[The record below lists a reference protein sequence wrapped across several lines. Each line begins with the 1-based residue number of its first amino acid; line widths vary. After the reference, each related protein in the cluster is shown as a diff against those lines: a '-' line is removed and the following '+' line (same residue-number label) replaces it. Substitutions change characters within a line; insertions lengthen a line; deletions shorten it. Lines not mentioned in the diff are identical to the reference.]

1 MNFSSPDKVYTL
13 IEAMRVADQPRAYN
27 RALIDDL
34 FNGLP
39 PFTEAQEKDNLLQT
53 NVNFLEGPNIAHS
66 ARRQLHNAFL
76 KPGNFFNVD
85 LDFGPPHL
93 RINWGNQITRKI
105 NKPLK
110 LSMPYL
116 ETLRATFAQIVL
128 HGVGPVF
135 WEDQNKWCPY
145 ARGVEDVLI
154 PSGTLV
160 SMENLDHLAV
170 FRRYTAAE
178 LYRKTHGKYV
188 DPGWNVK
195 MAEKIVTNLAKDYAQ
210 TTNWNDWRFPEKLA
224 EDIKEN
230 AGYYGSDA
238 VPTVNCWDFYFLNDE
253 GDEWHRKVIIDS
265 QNPANTDSL
274 QMLFGSKEF
283 LYESRKS
290 YAPSLDRFM
299 HVQFADSSSVAPFRW
314 HSVRSLGYLLFAVCN
329 LQNRLRCRFS
339 DSVNESLIWYF
350 HNVAEE
356 DREKLLKIQL
366 HHMGII
372 PQGVSFVTAN
382 ERFQP
387 NEALVQMGMAQN
399 RQLMSE
405 NSAAFVQEVNDG
417 TNKELTATETMARV
431 QTANAMVGAMLNLA
445 YTYQT
450 SQYREIARR
459 FCEGDDPDA
468 KKFRESCQ
476 KDGIPPEALDIEK
489 WNIEPERVL
498 GTGNKALE
506 IAQADRLMAARNLY
520 DPEAQRT
527 ILHIY
532 TEANTDDPK
541 LAETLVPMQ
550 PASAPSTSE
559 NQASLAMGT
568 LMLGLPVAP
577 PRDISFIE
585 YTDVLLKLTGVLVT
599 RYEENGGMVT
609 KETLAGLINTANY
622 IRALIQHIAGDQ
634 NEKQRV
640 KVYMDALGQIE
651 SLIKAFAQRLEE
663 QESQTQMDPETMAKL
678 QAQQALTQSKIQTS
692 TALTEQKIRQSEAK
706 FQQRLEQNE
715 AKLQTS
721 LGDQAIR
728 TRTDLQEQQ
737 LRTAADLQEQDIRT
751 ALEAKLAAKELKE
764 TKETKK
770 E

>member
-13 IEAMRVADQPRAYN
+13 IEAMRVADQPRAFN

-39 PFTEAQEKDNLLQT
+39 PFSESQAKDNLLQT

-76 KPGNFFNVD
+76 KPGNYFSVTVD
-85 LDFGPPHL
+85 YGPPHL
-93 RINWGNQITRKI
+93 KMGWGNTITKCL

-110 LSMPYL
+110 MSMPYM
-116 ETLRATFAQIVL
+116 ETLRATFAQLVL
-128 HGVGPVF
+128 HGIGPVF
-135 WEDQNKWCPY
+135 WEDQTKWCPY
-145 ARGVEDVLI
+145 ARGVEDVLV

-160 SMENLDHLAV
+160 TMENLDHLAV

-195 MAEKIVTNLAKDYAQ
+195 LAERVVANLSKEYAQ

-224 EDIKEN
+224 QDIKEN

-238 VPTVNCWDFYFLNDE
+238 VPTVNCWDFYYLNDE

-265 QNPANTDSL
+265 QNPANTDGLSTL
-274 QMLFGSKEF
+274 YGANKDF
-283 LYESRKS
+283 LYQSKKA

-314 HSVRSLGYLLFAVCN
+314 YSVRSIGYLLYAVCH
-329 LQNRLRCRFS
+329 LQNRLRCRFT
-339 DSVNESLIWYF
+339 DSVFESLLWYF
-350 HNVAEE
+350 TNVADE
-356 DREKLLKIQL
+356 DREKLLQIQL

-372 PQGVSFVTAN
+372 PQGVSFVPAN
-382 ERFQP
+382 ERYQP
-387 NEALVQMGMAQN
+387 NEALVQMGMSQN

-417 TNKELTATETMARV
+417 SRKELTATETMARV
-431 QTANAMVGAMLNLA
+431 QNANAMVGAMLNLA
-445 YTYQT
+445 YIYQT
-450 SQYREIARR
+450 AQYREIARR
-459 FCEGDDPDA
+459 FCVSDDPDCKA
-468 KKFRESCQ
+468 FRDKVMKEGVP
-476 KDGIPPEALDIEK
+476 KEALDIER
-489 WNIEPERVL
+489 WNVEPERVL

-541 LAETLVPMQ
+541 LAESLVPMQ
-550 PASAPSTSE
+550 PDRATSTSE
-559 NQASLAMGT
+559 NQASAAIST
-568 LMLGLPVAP
+568 LMLALPYAP
-577 PRDISFIE
+577 SRDISLLEF
-585 YTDVLLKLTGVLVT
+585 TDVLLKLFGTLVQQ
-599 RYEENGGMVT
+599 YEQSGGMAT
-609 KETLAGLINTANY
+609 KETIRGMAFTSQY
-622 IRALIQHIAGDQ
+622 IQALIQHIAGDP

-640 KVYMDALGQIE
+640 KIYMDQIGQIDG
-651 SLIKAFAQRLEE
+651 LIKAFAQRLAE
-663 QESQTQMDPETMAKL
+663 QESQVQMDPETMAKI
-678 QAQQALTQSKIQTS
+678 QAQNALTQNTIATKN
-692 TALTEQKIRQSEAK
+692 ALTQQKLQQGAIK
-706 FQQRLEQNE
+706 FDQRLEQNE
-715 AKLQTS
+715 IKQQVA
-721 LGDQAIR
+721 LGEQATR
-728 TRTDLQEQQ
+728 TRADLAEQG

-751 ALEAKLAAKELKE
+751 ALDAKLAAMQKPKEE
-764 TKETKK
+764 
-770 E
+770 

>member
-13 IEAMRVADQPRAYN
+13 IEAMRVADQPRAFN

-39 PFTEAQEKDNLLQT
+39 PFTDAQAKDNLIQT

-76 KPGNFFNVD
+76 KPGNYFSVD
-85 LDFGPPHL
+85 ADIGPPHL
-93 RINWGNQITRKI
+93 KLSWSNIITREI
-105 NKPLK
+105 NRPMKR
-110 LSMPYL
+110 SMPYM
-116 ETLRATFAQIVL
+116 ETLRSTFAQLVL

-135 WEDQNKWCPY
+135 WEDQSKWCPY
-145 ARGVEDVLI
+145 SRGIEDVLV

-160 SMENLDHLAV
+160 TLENLDHLAV

-195 MAEKIVTNLAKDYAQ
+195 LAEMIVADLSKEYAQ

-224 EDIKEN
+224 QDIKEN

-238 VPTVNCWDFYFLNDE
+238 VPTVNCWDFYYLNDE

-265 QNPANTDSL
+265 QNPANSSGL
-274 QMLFGSKEF
+274 QALFGMNRF
-283 LYESRKS
+283 LYESKKP

-314 HSVRSLGYLLFAVCN
+314 HSVRSLGYLLYAVCH
-329 LQNRLRCRFS
+329 LQNRLRCRFT
-339 DSVNESLIWYF
+339 DSVFESLLWYF

-356 DREKLLKIQL
+356 DREKLLQVQL

-372 PQGVSFVTAN
+372 PQGVSFVPAN

-387 NEALVQMGMAQN
+387 NEALVQMGMSQN

-417 TNKELTATETMARV
+417 SKKELTATETMARV
-431 QTANAMVGAMLNLA
+431 QNANAMVGAMLNMA
-445 YTYQT
+445 YIYQT

-459 FCEGDDPDA
+459 FCESDFVEC
-468 KKFRESCQ
+468 KEFRDRCMKQ
-476 KDGIPPEALDIEK
+476 GVPREAFDCER
-489 WNIEPERVL
+489 WNVEPERVL

-550 PASAPSTSE
+550 PSASPSTSE

-577 PRDISFIE
+577 PRDISYIE
-585 YTDVLLKLTGVLVT
+585 YTDVLLKLLGVLVQQ
-599 RYEENGGMVT
+599 YEQGGGMVEE
-609 KETLAGLINTANY
+609 ETLRGLVNTANY
-622 IRALIQHIAGDQ
+622 IEALIQHISGDP

-640 KVYMDALGQIE
+640 KVYMDALGQIQN
-651 SLIKAFAQRLEE
+651 LIKAFAQRLQE
-663 QESQTQMDPETMAKL
+663 QKSQIQMDPETMAKI
-678 QAQQALTQSKIQTS
+678 QAQNALTQSKLQST
-692 TALTEQKIRQSEAK
+692 TALTQQKLRQNEAK
-706 FQQRLEQNE
+706 FQQRIEHGE
-715 AKLQTS
+715 AKLHTQ
-721 LGDQAIR
+721 LGEQAAR
-728 TRTDLQEQQ
+728 TQTDLQEQQ
-737 LRTAADLQEQDIRT
+737 IRTAADIQEQDIRT
-751 ALEAKLAAKELKE
+751 AVDARLKAKEARMNE
-764 TKETKK
+764 QTNE
-770 E
+770 

>member
-1 MNFSSPDKVYTL
+1 MNFSDPDKVYTL
-13 IEAMRVADQPRAYN
+13 VEAMRVADQPRAFN

-39 PFTEAQEKDNLLQT
+39 PFTESQRRDNNLDT

-76 KPGNFFNVD
+76 KPGNYFNVD

-93 RINWGNQITRKI
+93 RINWSNVITKNI
-105 NKPLK
+105 NRTLK
-110 LSMPYL
+110 RSMPYM
-116 ETLRATFAQIVL
+116 EALRSTFAQIVL

-135 WEDQNKWCPY
+135 WENQNHWCPY
-145 ARGVEDVLI
+145 SRGIEDVLV

-160 SMENLDHLAV
+160 TMENLDHLAV
-170 FRRYTAAE
+170 FRNYTAAE
-178 LYRKTHGKYV
+178 LYRKTHGDYV

-195 MAEKIVTNLAKDYAQ
+195 MAEMIVNNLSKDYAQ

-224 EDIKEN
+224 QDIKEN

-238 VPTVNCWDFYFLNDE
+238 VPTVNCWDFYFLNDK
-253 GDEWHRKVIIDS
+253 GDEWHRKIIIDS
-265 QNPANTDSL
+265 QNPSNSDGLST
-274 QMLFGSKEF
+274 LFGSKKF
-283 LYESRKS
+283 LYESKKA

-314 HSVRSLGYLLFAVCN
+314 HSVRSLGYLLYAVCH
-329 LQNRLRCRFS
+329 LQNRLRCRFT
-339 DSVNESLIWYF
+339 DSVFESLLWYF

-356 DREKLLKIQL
+356 DREKLLQVQL

-372 PQGVSFVTAN
+372 PQGVSFVPAN

-387 NEALVQMGMAQN
+387 NEALVQMGMSQN

-417 TNKELTATETMARV
+417 TRKELTATETMARV
-431 QTANAMVGAMLNLA
+431 HTANAMVGAMLNLA
-445 YTYQT
+445 YVYQT
-450 SQYREIARR
+450 SQYREICRR
-459 FCEGDDPDA
+459 FCEGDDPDCED
-468 KKFRESCQ
+468 FRDRTQ
-476 KDGIPPEALDIEK
+476 KDGVPKEAFDVEK
-489 WNIEPERVL
+489 WNVEPERVI

-532 TEANTDDPK
+532 TEANTDDPN

-550 PASAPSTSE
+550 PNKAPSTSE

-577 PRDISFIE
+577 PRDISYIE
-585 YTDVLLKLTGVLVT
+585 YTDTLLKLTGVLVQQ
-599 RYEENGGMVT
+599 YEQGGGMVDRQ
-609 KETLAGLINTANY
+609 TLKGLVNTATY
-622 IRALIQHIAGDQ
+622 IQSLIHHISGDE

-651 SLIKAFAQRLEE
+651 SMIKAFAQRLQE
-663 QESQTQMDPETMAKL
+663 QESKMQMDPETMAKI
-678 QAQQALTQSKIQTS
+678 QQQNALVQSKIQRDTVV
-692 TALTEQKIRQSEAK
+692 TQQKVQQSDAK
-706 FQQRLEQNE
+706 FQQRLEQGE
-715 AKLQTS
+715 AKLQTA
-721 LGDQAIR
+721 LGEQAMR
-728 TRTDLQEQQ
+728 TRADLTEQQ

-751 ALEAKLAAKELKE
+751 ALDAKLKVQESNKPKPKE
-764 TKETKK
+764 
-770 E
+770 

>member
-13 IEAMRVADQPRAYN
+13 IEAMRVADQPRAFN

-39 PFTEAQEKDNLLQT
+39 PFSESQAKDNLLQT

-76 KPGNFFNVD
+76 KPGNYFSVSVD
-85 LDFGPPHL
+85 YGPPHL
-93 RINWGNQITRKI
+93 KMGWGNTITKYL

-110 LSMPYL
+110 MSMPYM
-116 ETLRATFAQIVL
+116 ETLRATFAQLVL
-128 HGVGPVF
+128 HGIGPVF
-135 WEDQNKWCPY
+135 WEDQTKWCPY
-145 ARGVEDVLI
+145 ARGVEDVLV

-160 SMENLDHLAV
+160 TMENLDHLAV

-195 MAEKIVTNLAKDYAQ
+195 LAERVVATLSKEYAQ

-224 EDIKEN
+224 QDIKEN

-238 VPTVNCWDFYFLNDE
+238 VPTVNCWDFYYLNDE
-253 GDEWHRKVIIDS
+253 GDEWQRKVIIDS
-265 QNPANTDSL
+265 QNPANTDGLSTL
-274 QMLFGSKEF
+274 YGANKDF
-283 LYESRKS
+283 LYQSKKA

-314 HSVRSLGYLLFAVCN
+314 YSVRSIGYLLYAVCH
-329 LQNRLRCRFS
+329 LQNRLRCRFT
-339 DSVNESLIWYF
+339 DSVFESLLWYF
-350 HNVAEE
+350 TNVADE
-356 DREKLLKIQL
+356 DREKLLQIQL

-372 PQGVSFVTAN
+372 PQGVSFVPAN
-382 ERFQP
+382 ERYQP
-387 NEALVQMGMAQN
+387 NEALVQMGMSQN

-417 TNKELTATETMARV
+417 SRKELTATETMARV
-431 QTANAMVGAMLNLA
+431 QNANAMVGAMLNLA
-445 YTYQT
+445 YIYQT
-450 SQYREIARR
+450 AQYREIARR
-459 FCEGDDPDA
+459 FCVSDDPDCKA
-468 KKFRESCQ
+468 FRDKVMKEGVP
-476 KDGIPPEALDIEK
+476 KEALDIER
-489 WNIEPERVL
+489 WNVEPERVL

-541 LAETLVPMQ
+541 LAESLVPMQ
-550 PASAPSTSE
+550 PDRATSTSE
-559 NQASLAMGT
+559 NQASAAIST
-568 LMLGLPVAP
+568 LMLALPYAP
-577 PRDISFIE
+577 SRDISILEF
-585 YTDVLLKLTGVLVT
+585 TDVLLKLFGTLVQQ
-599 RYEENGGMVT
+599 YEQSGGMAT
-609 KETLAGLINTANY
+609 KETIRGMAFTSQY
-622 IRALIQHIAGDQ
+622 IQALIQHIAGDP

-640 KVYMDALGQIE
+640 KVYMDQIGQIDG
-651 SLIKAFAQRLEE
+651 LIKAFAQRLAE
-663 QESQTQMDPETMAKL
+663 QESQVQMDPETMAKI
-678 QAQQALTQSKIQTS
+678 QAQNALTQNTIATKN
-692 TALTEQKIRQSEAK
+692 ALTQQKLQQGAIK
-706 FQQRLEQNE
+706 FDQRLEQNE
-715 AKLQTS
+715 IKQQVA
-721 LGDQAIR
+721 LGEQATR
-728 TRTDLQEQQ
+728 TRADLAEQG

-751 ALEAKLAAKELKE
+751 ALDAKLAAMQKPKEE
-764 TKETKK
+764 
-770 E
+770 